1 MENSLYGPYDVT
13 NDSPVYLRKATDNQ
27 YTNDLK
33 LGALLNLSFLPQN
46 DRHRFE
52 WKNIYN
58 RIVKNR
64 FRDNANPCV
73 CPPDFRCACAARSR
87 N

>member
-46 DRHRFE
+46 DRHRF
-52 WKNIYN
+52 
-58 RIVKNR
+58 
-64 FRDNANPCV
+64 
-73 CPPDFRCACAARSR
+73 
-87 N
+87 